1 MKKLNSFQKILMVV
15 IIYVGAIE
23 VYRVWLLAMLKLI
36 DEVPNIYGTIIRR
49 VKKTLHKKEE
59 AL

>member
-1 MKKLNSFQKILMVV
+1 MKNLSKFQKIMMVV
-15 IIYVGAIE
+15 VVYVGTIE

-49 VKKTLHKKEE
+49 VQKTLHKKEE
-59 AL
+59 R